1 VNEKKTRQKVIEGG
15 ACLLEALGGRGIAMI
30 TIWVVLKGKT
40 LICLCCAYDISLWGE
55 PKSGKGILD
64 ILPERHGR
72 GEKIGVTSAPG
83 M

>member
-1 VNEKKTRQKVIEGG
+1 MRKDARKSDGGG
-15 ACLLEALGGRGIAMI
+15 ACLLEALGGRRIAMI

-55 PKSGKGILD
+55 PKSGKGVLD

-72 GEKIGVTSAPG
+72 GEKIGVTSAPK